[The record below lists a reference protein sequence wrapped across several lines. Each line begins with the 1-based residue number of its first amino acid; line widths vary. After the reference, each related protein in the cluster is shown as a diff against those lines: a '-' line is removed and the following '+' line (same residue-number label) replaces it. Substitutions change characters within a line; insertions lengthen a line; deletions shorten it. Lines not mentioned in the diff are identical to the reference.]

1 MSDDRLTTSDEELL
15 VRLGSLLAEVDA
27 VPESVRA
34 AAVASYSWRSPDAE
48 LARLVESM
56 SGAAEVRGDEARLL
70 TFRADSITIEVEVIP
85 VRDRLRIV
93 GQLVPPQPA
102 RVQVEQPGSDST
114 VGTDAD
120 GLGRFMLDDTAPGP
134 ARLVC
139 TLADSGPICTEW
151 TIL

>member
-1 MSDDRLTTSDEELL
+1 MSDDRLTTSNEELL

-34 AAVASYSWRSPDAE
+34 AAVASYSWRSPNSE

-56 SGAAEVRGDEARLL
+56 AAAAEVRGGEARLL

-102 RVQVEQPGSDST
+102 RVQVEQPGADSE

-120 GLGRFMLDDTAPGP
+120 GLGRFMLDGTSPGL

-139 TLADSGPICTEW
+139 TPAESGPVRTEW
-151 TIL
+151 TTL